1 MSLVNDKLFD
11 INSIKPKEI
20 DETIDRLHKDF
31 NGKTTI
37 KNTCPACGS
46 EEYAFAF
53 DKYKFH
59 YVECS
64 KCKSLYIQNSITIE
78 DYKKYAQELEDNIY
92 TSEKYQNYLNE
103 LSNNNHFNLEL
114 TLSRFLNRNAL
125 VNVAYMGNRAK
136 VFQIA
141 LGGFNTLFEII
152 NEVSEIQEKYDLII
166 LDHYLEKSVD
176 LNNLLKN
183 ITQSLNKN
191 GYLYISSRVGSGIDI
206 LTLWE
211 DTKLYPLEHQNLLS
225 IYGIKIMLTDNG
237 FNIKELNTPGTL
249 DVDNILNSDSSNTP
263 KFLKYLSSFD
273 KENAL
278 EDFRIFIQKNL
289 LSSFATVIAQKG

>member
-20 DETIDRLHKDF
+20 DETIDKLHKDF
-31 NGKTTI
+31 NGKTI
-37 KNTCPACGS
+37 VKNICPACGS
-46 EEYAFAF
+46 EQYSFAF

-59 YVECS
+59 YVECC
-64 KCKSLYIQNSITIE
+64 KCKSLYVQNSITME
-78 DYKKYAQELEDNIY
+78 DYKKYAQELEKIIY

-114 TLSRFLNRNAL
+114 TLSRFLNKNSL
-125 VNVAYMGNRAK
+125 VNVAYMGNKAK

-141 LGGFNTLFEII
+141 LGGFNTVFEII
-152 NEVSEIQEKYDLII
+152 TEASEIQKKYDLII
-166 LDHYLEKSVD
+166 LDHYFEKSVD
-176 LNNLLKN
+176 LSNLMKI

-211 DTKLYPLEHQNLLS
+211 DTKLYPFEHQNLMS
-225 IYGIKIMLTDNG
+225 IDGIKIMLTDNG

-249 DVDNILNSDSSNTP
+249 DVDNILNSESSNIP
-263 KFLKYLSSFD
+263 KFLKYLSSFN